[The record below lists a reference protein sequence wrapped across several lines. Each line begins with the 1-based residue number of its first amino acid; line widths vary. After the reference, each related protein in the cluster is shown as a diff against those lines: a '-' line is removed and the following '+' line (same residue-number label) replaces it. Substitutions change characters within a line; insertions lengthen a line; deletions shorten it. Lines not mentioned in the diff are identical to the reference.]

1 MPLDIWTVYSRCQL
15 DPTIERVICCP
26 KCFKQY
32 PNGGPSQCNWCCSPK
47 SRPCNTNLYTQL
59 SHSQIEDHLYQTFGK
74 SQGVFNPG
82 WTIKAKTAMTKE
94 TGVRWTPLHDL
105 PYWDPVQYVIL
116 GFMHNF
122 LEGILQYHLQVL
134 WGIGQTKAAIKLLAT
149 LQLNDD
155 DTDAETSSNYSE
167 DDSASQHSSTSG
179 LAEYLDNMDVDDEN
193 ISTFTS
199 SSTPTPSSN
208 AVPLPS
214 DDYDEDEEV
223 PVSIAGAFHFTPTE
237 LAIIR
242 ACISDI
248 QLPTWVQRPPTNLGE
263 ASHGSLKAHELLILF
278 SIIFPLV
285 IPALWWNGT
294 EVQQELLQ
302 NFCELVCAT
311 NIIAGY
317 SVSNAEADAYMD
329 HYINY

>member
-1 MPLDIWTVYSRCQL
+1 M
-15 DPTIERVICCP
+15 
-26 KCFKQY
+26 
-32 PNGGPSQCNWCCSPK
+32 
-47 SRPCNTNLYTQL
+47 
-59 SHSQIEDHLYQTFGK
+59 
-74 SQGVFNPG
+74 
-82 WTIKAKTAMTKE
+82 
-94 TGVRWTPLHDL
+94 
-105 PYWDPVQYVIL
+105 
-116 GFMHNF
+116 
-122 LEGILQYHLQVL
+122 
-134 WGIGQTKAAIKLLAT
+134 AT

-155 DTDAETSSNYSE
+155 DTDAETSFNYSE

-208 AVPLPS
+208 AVPFPS

-223 PVSIAGAFHFTPTE
+223 PVSIASAFYFTPTE
-237 LAIIR
+237 PAIIQ

-248 QLPTWVQRPPTNLGE
+248 QFSTWVQWPPTNLGE
-263 ASHGSLKAHELLILF
+263 ASHGSLKVHELLILF

-311 NIIAGY
+311 NIIGLFCQQC
-317 SVSNAEADAYMD
+317 
-329 HYINY
+329 